1 MGEEVNGKIKERARN
16 FLRYAVNSR
25 RIAELFN
32 LSDSEL
38 RTMVY
43 LGLNDYVSFLD
54 KSLIEGRKR
63 KEDLFEITKDVRGI
77 KVSDLCNDLF
87 FHPAMGSRIV
97 NTLEV
102 RDYLIELSVY
112 NCRRISDGRVRE
124 FTLSKKGNDLY
135 KEIAQRL

>member
-16 FLRYAVNSR
+16 FLSYAVNSR

-54 KSLIEGRKR
+54 KSLFEGRKR

-102 RDYLIELSVY
+102 RDYLIEL
-112 NCRRISDGRVRE
+112 
-124 FTLSKKGNDLY
+124 
-135 KEIAQRL
+135 